1 MISNSVYTTVPEK
14 WMEFRAEIA
23 NMKLRAW
30 ETPALLRVI
39 SLADHSYFL
48 RPQTDFKKQILLSTW
63 DIHFMFEEKLLLNF
77 ESI

>member
-23 NMKLRAW
+23 NVKLRVR

-48 RPQTDFKKQILLSTW
+48 QPQTDFKKQILLSTW
-63 DIHFMFEEKLLLNF
+63 DIHFMFEEKLLLSF